1 MFARRESS
9 VMILEAELGSLVVNG
24 CSALMP
30 PLA

>member
-9 VMILEAELGSLVVNG
+9 VMILEAEPGLLVVNG
-24 CSALMP
+24 YSALMP